1 MLALQAQG
9 KLEWSLPEDFQM
21 QFEGLTGE
29 LFIGGVYVRLFL
41 KNPSFPLRAPKAVL
55 EGLLKAY
62 LADVAD
68 DGATAQDRALLM
80 AAAAVE
86 LLRAHAGLAE
96 HAVTLGYVDRLLKL
110 LSSRLAGQSLWHL
123 RCWSLLS
130 FRILSLKPVGL

>member
-1 MLALQAQG
+1 MH
-9 KLEWSLPEDFQM
+9 
-21 QFEGLTGE
+21 FEGLTAE

-41 KNPSFPLRAPKAVL
+41 KNPSFPLRAPKAFL

-68 DGATAQDRALLM
+68 GSATTQDRALLV

-123 RCWSLLS
+123 CCGSLLS
-130 FRILSLKPVGL
+130 FRILWRVHFMQLRTVGL